1 MKHFILLIFMALTS
15 VSIKAQN
22 IEILNISDDM
32 VEVKLSDGEK
42 MSVPLDENY
51 KIVGNK
57 VSLEDNFVFEN
68 SEKIGKYNR
77 KRLKLTNND
86 RLKFYR
92 DGNEVTLRDKKMNI
106 ITKGNLVFDENY
118 NYLKAIEITDNIF
131 ADKQIAESW
140 LILNVIHDLHPS
152 QKKNP
157 FVDGLIIGALISIG
171 VAIGG
176 AL

>member
-1 MKHFILLIFMALTS
+1 MKPFALLILFVLGS
-15 VSIKAQN
+15 ISIKAQN
-22 IEILNISDDM
+22 IEILKISDDK
-32 VEVKLSDGEK
+32 VEVKLSDGENV
-42 MSVPLDENY
+42 SIPLGENY

-57 VSLEDNFVFEN
+57 ISLEDNFVFEIVK
-68 SEKIGKYNR
+68 KIGKYNR

-118 NYLKAIEITDNIF
+118 NYLTAIEITDNSF

-140 LILNVIHDLHPS
+140 LILKVIHDLNPS

>member
-1 MKHFILLIFMALTS
+1 MKQFALLILFVFGTIS
-15 VSIKAQN
+15 TQAQN
-22 IEILNISDDM
+22 IEILNISDDK
-32 VEVKLSDGEK
+32 VEIKLSNGEK

-57 VSLEDNFVFEN
+57 VSLEDSFVYDDG
-68 SEKIGKYNR
+68 EKIGKYNR

-92 DGNEVTLRDKKMNI
+92 DGDEVTLRDKKMNI
-106 ITKGNLVFDENY
+106 ITKGKLVFEENY
-118 NYLKAIEITDNIF
+118 NYLTAIEITDNSF

-140 LILNVIHDLHPS
+140 LILKVIHDLNPS
-152 QKKNP
+152 QKKDP